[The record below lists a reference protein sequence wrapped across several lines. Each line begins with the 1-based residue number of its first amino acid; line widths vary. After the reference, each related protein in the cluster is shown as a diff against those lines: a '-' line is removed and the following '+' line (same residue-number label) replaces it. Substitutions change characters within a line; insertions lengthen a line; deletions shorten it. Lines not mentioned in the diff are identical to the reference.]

1 MNAAFT
7 CSLFLRMAHTSLDP
21 SRLKMIHR
29 QVSLTLAAAHPQGS
43 DQGAKSQ
50 YDRERRLIDLHTP
63 VA

>member
-7 CSLFLRMAHTSLDP
+7 RGLFLRMAHTSLDP
-21 SRLKMIHR
+21 SGLKMIHR
-29 QVSLTLAAAHPQGS
+29 QVSVTLPAAQHEDP

-50 YDRERRLIDLHTP
+50 YDRERRLIDQSSA